1 MRKATKR
8 RVWPLR
14 NPALPLTDK
23 HQQDLKLK
31 LHTAVA
37 RVDTVDGCN
46 AFTHQL
52 LVAAAAMEIDGTH
65 CNHSR
70 SLLRTA
76 CLKLE
81 KVCRTGKMDAGTVS
95 YCKQVASWIDAWIG
109 QGRIT
114 YASFTEAKRIAASL
128 EKENA

>member
-14 NPALPLTDK
+14 NPALPLTEN
-23 HQQDLKLK
+23 HCNDLALT
-31 LHTAVA
+31 LHTAAA
-37 RVDTVDGCN
+37 RVDTVSGCN

-52 LVAAAAMEIDGTH
+52 LVVTAAMEIDGTH
-65 CNHSR
+65 CQQSR
-70 SLLRTA
+70 SLLRTT

-81 KVCRTGKMDAGTVS
+81 KVCETGKMNAGTVS
-95 YCKQVASWIDAWIG
+95 YCKQVASWIDAWIA

-128 EKENA
+128 EKENR